1 MNNATENNVQVVLKR
16 HPEGAVTTG
25 DFEVVSSGV
34 PEVGEGQVL
43 LRNLYLSM
51 DAGFRH
57 WMTAGAGDNYLP
69 GMQIGDPV
77 QSMVLGQVVRSRHPD
92 YAEGAYLSARCAWET
107 FSILDG
113 SDLAA
118 VIDPEPGVP
127 LHEYMSL
134 LGPTGMTAF
143 FGLMRLG
150 VPCAGDTLV
159 VSAAGG
165 AVGTAVGQLGKVH
178 GCRTIGLTGSEAKA
192 EWLRRDVGYDV
203 AISRE
208 REPDLA
214 DALARAAADGVDIF
228 FDNVGGAT
236 LDVALGQLSEGAR
249 IVLCGAISQYEQE
262 RPEPV
267 FNTWELITKRAR
279 MEGFMF
285 SDYAEEFPEAASTLA
300 GHYRSGDLVSF
311 NQMYSGIESAP
322 QAFCDMM
329 HGASRGKCLV
339 DVAAGR

>member
-1 MNNATENNVQVVLKR
+1 MNSSTHGNTQIVLKR
-16 HPEGAVTTG
+16 HPEGAVSPD
-25 DFEVVSSGV
+25 DFELVATGM
-34 PEVGEGQVL
+34 PEIADGQVL
-43 LRNLYLSM
+43 IRNLYLSM

-57 WMTAGAGDNYLP
+57 WMTEGAGDNYLP
-69 GMQIGDPV
+69 GMQLGDPV
-77 QSMVLGQVVRSRHPD
+77 QSMVLGQVVKSRHSD
-92 YAEGAYLSARCAWET
+92 YVEGAYLSARCAWEC
-107 FSILDG
+107 FSVLDG

-118 VIDPEPGVP
+118 VIEPEPGVP

-134 LGPTGMTAF
+134 LGPTGMTAY
-143 FGLMRLG
+143 FGLMQLG
-150 VPCAGDTLV
+150 RPAAQETLL

-165 AVGTAVGQLGKVH
+165 AVGTAVGQLGKIH
-178 GCRTIGLTGSEAKA
+178 GCRTVGLTGTEAKA
-192 EWLRRDVGYDV
+192 EWLRQEVGYDV

-208 REPDLA
+208 ADPDLA
-214 DALARAAADGVDIF
+214 AALSRDVPDGIDVF

-236 LDVALGQLSEGAR
+236 LDTALGQLSERAR
-249 IVLCGAISQYEQE
+249 IVLCGAMSQYEQE

-285 SDYAEEFPEAASTLA
+285 SDYADQFGAAAATLA
-300 GHYRSGDLVSF
+300 GYYRSGALVSF
-311 NQMYSGIESAP
+311 NQVYAGIESAP

-339 DVAAGR
+339 DLSEA

>member
-1 MNNATENNVQVVLKR
+1 MKYPTESNTQVVLKR
-16 HPEGAVTTG
+16 HPEGAVSPG
-25 DFEVVSSGV
+25 DFEVVRADI
-34 PEVGEGQVL
+34 PEIAEGQVL
-43 LRNLYLSM
+43 VRNLYLSM

-77 QSMVLGQVVRSRHPD
+77 QSMVLGQVVASRNPD
-92 YAEGAYLSARCAWET
+92 YTEGSYLSARCAWEA
-107 FSILDG
+107 FSVLDG

-134 LGPTGMTAF
+134 LGPTGMTAY

-150 VPCAGDTLV
+150 EPRDGDTLV

-178 GCRTIGLTGSEAKA
+178 GCRTIGLTGSEEKA
-192 EWLRRDVGYDV
+192 AWLRRDVGYDV

-208 REPDLA
+208 REP
-214 DALARAAADGVDIF
+214 ALAEALVRAAPGGIDVF
-228 FDNVGGAT
+228 FDNVGGVT
-236 LDVALGQLSEGAR
+236 LDTALGHLAEKSR
-249 IVLCGAISQYEQE
+249 IVLCGAISQYEQD

-285 SDYAEEFPEAASTLA
+285 SDYADDFPSAAGTLA
-300 GHYRSGDLVSF
+300 EYYRAGDLVSF
-311 NQMYSGIESAP
+311 NQMYGGIESAP

-339 DVAAGR
+339 DLSAG

>member
-1 MNNATENNVQVVLKR
+1 MNSSTHGNTQIVLKR
-16 HPEGAVTTG
+16 HPEGAVSPD
-25 DFEVVSSGV
+25 DFELVATGM
-34 PEVGEGQVL
+34 PEIADGQVL
-43 LRNLYLSM
+43 IRNLYLSM

-57 WMTAGAGDNYLP
+57 WMTEGAGDNYLP
-69 GMQIGDPV
+69 GMQLGDPV
-77 QSMVLGQVVRSRHPD
+77 QSMVLGQVVKSRHSD
-92 YAEGAYLSARCAWET
+92 YVEGAYLSARCAWEC
-107 FSILDG
+107 FSVLDG

-118 VIDPEPGVP
+118 VIEPEPGVP

-134 LGPTGMTAF
+134 LGPTGMTAY
-143 FGLMRLG
+143 FGLMQLG
-150 VPCAGDTLV
+150 RPAAQETLL

-165 AVGTAVGQLGKVH
+165 AVGTAVGQLGKIH
-178 GCRTIGLTGSEAKA
+178 GCRTVGLTGTEAKA
-192 EWLRRDVGYDV
+192 EWLRQEVGYDV

-208 REPDLA
+208 ADPDLA
-214 DALARAAADGVDIF
+214 AALSRDVPDGIDVF

-236 LDVALGQLSEGAR
+236 LDTALGQLSERAR
-249 IVLCGAISQYEQE
+249 IVLCGAMSQYEQE

-285 SDYAEEFPEAASTLA
+285 SDYADQFSAAAATLA
-300 GHYRSGDLVSF
+300 GYYRSGALVSF
-311 NQMYSGIESAP
+311 NQVYAGIESAP

-339 DVAAGR
+339 DLSEA

>member
-1 MNNATENNVQVVLKR
+1 MNSSTHGNTQIVLKR
-16 HPEGAVTTG
+16 HPEGAVSPD
-25 DFEVVSSGV
+25 DFELVATGM
-34 PEVGEGQVL
+34 PEIADGQVL
-43 LRNLYLSM
+43 IRNLYLSM

-57 WMTAGAGDNYLP
+57 WMTEGAGDNYLP
-69 GMQIGDPV
+69 GMQLGDPV
-77 QSMVLGQVVRSRHPD
+77 QSMVLGQVVKSRHPD
-92 YAEGAYLSARCAWET
+92 YVEGAYLSARCAWEC
-107 FSILDG
+107 FSVLDG

-118 VIDPEPGVP
+118 VIEPEPGVP

-134 LGPTGMTAF
+134 LGPTGMTAY
-143 FGLMRLG
+143 FGLMQLG
-150 VPCAGDTLV
+150 RPAAQETLL

-165 AVGTAVGQLGKVH
+165 AVGTAVGQLGKIH
-178 GCRTIGLTGSEAKA
+178 GCRTVGLTGTEAKA
-192 EWLRRDVGYDV
+192 EWLRQEVGYDV

-208 REPDLA
+208 ADPDLA
-214 DALARAAADGVDIF
+214 AALSRDVPDGIDVF

-236 LDVALGQLSEGAR
+236 LDTALGQLSERAR
-249 IVLCGAISQYEQE
+249 IVLCGAMSQYEQE

-285 SDYAEEFPEAASTLA
+285 SDYADQFSAAAATLA
-300 GHYRSGDLVSF
+300 GYYRSGALVSF
-311 NQMYSGIESAP
+311 NQVYAGIESAP

-339 DVAAGR
+339 DLSEA

>member
-1 MNNATENNVQVVLKR
+1 MENTTAKNTQVVLKR
-16 HPEGAVTTG
+16 HPEGAVTTE
-25 DFEVVSSGV
+25 DFEVVSSDI
-34 PEVGEGQVL
+34 PEPTNGQVL
-43 LRNLYLSM
+43 VRNLHLSM
-51 DAGFRH
+51 DAGFRY
-57 WMTAGAGDNYLP
+57 WMTEGAGDNYLP

-77 QSMVLGQVVRSRHPD
+77 QSMVLGQVVKSRHPG
-92 YAEGAYLSARCAWET
+92 YPEGAYLSARCAWET

-113 SDLAA
+113 GDLAA

-134 LGPTGMTAF
+134 LGPTGMTAYL
-143 FGLMRLG
+143 GLMRFG
-150 VPCAGDTLV
+150 VPQAGDTLV

-178 GCRTIGLTGSEAKA
+178 GCRTIGLTGSETKA
-192 EWLRRDVGYDV
+192 EWLRQDVGYDL

-208 REPDLA
+208 REPVLVE
-214 DALARAAADGVDIF
+214 ALSRAAPEGIDIF

-236 LDVALGQLSEGAR
+236 LDAALGQLSEGAR
-249 IVLCGAISQYEQE
+249 IVLCGAISQYEQD

-285 SDYAEEFPEAASTLA
+285 SDYADEFPSAASTLA
-300 GHYRSGDLVSF
+300 EHYRAGELVSF
-311 NQMYSGIESAP
+311 NQMYSGIESTP

-339 DVAAGR
+339 NLVEG

>member
-1 MNNATENNVQVVLKR
+1 MNHSTDKNIQVVLKR
-16 HPEGAVTTG
+16 HPEGAVSTD
-25 DFEVVSSGV
+25 DFAIVSSEI
-34 PEVGEGQVL
+34 PAIADGQVL
-43 LRNLYLSM
+43 VRNLYLSM

-77 QSMVLGQVVRSRHPD
+77 QSMVLGQVVQSRHPD
-92 YAEGAYLSARCAWET
+92 FADGAYLSARCAWET
-107 FSILDG
+107 FSVLDG

-134 LGPTGMTAF
+134 LGPTGMTAY
-143 FGLMRLG
+143 FGLLRLG
-150 VPCAGDTLV
+150 VPHNRDTLV

-208 REPDLA
+208 KEP
-214 DALARAAADGVDIF
+214 ALVEALSRAAPEGIDIF

-236 LDVALGQLSEGAR
+236 LDAALGQLAEGAR
-249 IVLCGAISQYEQE
+249 IVLCGAISQYEQA

-267 FNTWELITKRAR
+267 LNTWELITKRAR

-285 SDYAEEFPEAASTLA
+285 SDYADEFASATESLA
-300 GHYRSGDLVSF
+300 SHYRAGNLVSF

-339 DVAAGR
+339 DLSAG